1 MKKIVRLTESDLQRI
16 IKESVNRI
24 IKESDYMDD
33 GDLEKQ
39 YGKNPDSMYTYGTN
53 LNPEVVSGLDPHSMR
68 RSGMGNKNADNK
80 ASWDYFDSVRDGAD
94 MRMRNRLNYDA
105 ERMNNPSRYELRDY
119 MDGWN
124 DERGDYDTPN
134 SLFKDKLDK
143 QWQDTKDRE
152 KYSRMA
158 DSRPLHRK
166 GSINRA

>member
-1 MKKIVRLTESDLQRI
+1 MSAGFFIHNHYENQT
-16 IKESVNRI
+16 
-24 IKESDYMDD
+24 
-33 GDLEKQ
+33 
-39 YGKNPDSMYTYGTN
+39 
-53 LNPEVVSGLDPHSMR
+53 
-68 RSGMGNKNADNK
+68 
-80 ASWDYFDSVRDGAD
+80 FDSVEMSDERAAYELTKILIEHGHRRIGGIFKYDD
-94 MRMRNRLNYDA
+94 MQGLERFKGFIQCLSDYGINYDA

-119 MDGWN
+119 MNGWN

-166 GSINRA
+166 SSLKPRPRPFLSSFAIIFSFPA